1 VTTQD
6 LRYLNYRRL
15 DKECQVFSTKEILQE
30 QLTVERKKLKNTA
43 VTADDINIIKAAR
56 PVDNK
61 QVDDL
66 INSFKHLTGGGKLM
80 NGWYATRIRQ
90 LGVDKFVQ
98 LAKTAE
104 QEGKNPARYFSWLLK
119 NN

>member
-1 VTTQD
+1 MGG
-6 LRYLNYRRL
+6 
-15 DKECQVFSTKEILQE
+15 CQVQAIKEILQE
-30 QLTVERKKLKNTA
+30 QLSVERKKLKNTAVEANTA
-43 VTADDINIIKAAR
+43 VTADDINIIRAAR

-80 NGWYATRIRQ
+80 NGWYATKIRQ